1 MHRVSNHAAAAGSS
15 DFLGYKK
22 NHTEQSQARASC
34 MNFISFT
41 RTQITYM
48 CGMEKTVA
56 IRCTIAS
63 KLCCSGSSNI
73 SAGACRVL

>member
-1 MHRVSNHAAAAGSS
+1 MHRVSNHAAAAGSW

-41 RTQITYM
+41 RTQITYVWN
-48 CGMEKTVA
+48 GKD
-56 IRCTIAS
+56 
-63 KLCCSGSSNI
+63 SSHPLYH
-73 SAGACRVL
+73 C